1 MRIADWP
8 VDERPRERLLKLGPG
23 ALSEA
28 ELLAIFLHTGIAGK
42 SAVELG
48 RDLLQRFGGLHRL
61 FAASLEDVSA
71 LRGFGPAKYAQL
83 QAVVEMARRSL
94 SEQIGERD
102 AMTSPRAVREF
113 LTLSLGSRPHEVFV
127 ALFLDSQNRLL
138 LSEELFRGTL
148 TQTSVYP
155 REVVKSALRHNAAGV
170 IFAHNHPSG
179 VAEPSRADELLTQTL
194 KQALELVEIKTL
206 DHFIVAG
213 TRTVSFAERGL
224 L

>member
-28 ELLAIFLHTGIAGK
+28 ELLAIFLRTGIAGK

-127 ALFLDSQNRLL
+127 VLFLD
-138 LSEELFRGTL
+138 
-148 TQTSVYP
+148 
-155 REVVKSALRHNAAGV
+155 
-170 IFAHNHPSG
+170 
-179 VAEPSRADELLTQTL
+179 
-194 KQALELVEIKTL
+194 
-206 DHFIVAG
+206 
-213 TRTVSFAERGL
+213 
-224 L
+224 

>member
-8 VDERPRERLLKLGPG
+8 EDERPRERLLKLGAG

-28 ELLAIFLHTGIAGK
+28 ELLAIFLRTGISGK

-48 RDLLQRFGGLHRL
+48 RELIRRFGSLQRL
-61 FAASLEDVSA
+61 FAATLDEVSVV
-71 LRGFGPAKYAQL
+71 RGLGPAKYVQL
-83 QAVVEMARRSL
+83 QAVVEMARRAL

-102 AMTSPRAVREF
+102 ALSSPHAVRDF
-113 LTLSLGSRPHEVFV
+113 LQLSLGGRPHEVFI
-127 ALFLDSQNRLL
+127 AMFLDAQNRLL
-138 LSEELFRGTL
+138 GSEELFRGTL

-155 REVVKSALRHNAAGV
+155 REVVKTALRYNAAGV

-194 KQALELVEIKTL
+194 KQALSLVEIKTL